1 MAVKSREDILNAIR
15 ERVGEQNDDDT
26 ITFLEDVTDTLTDLE
41 TRANGDG
48 EDWKTKYEENDASW
62 RKRYAERFFS
72 GEPNDPEPDPDP
84 EPEPEEKLTFES
96 LFKEE

>member
-15 ERVGEQNDDDT
+15 ERVGEQNDDET
-26 ITFLEDVTDTLTDLE
+26 IAFIEDVTDTFTDLE

-48 EDWKTKYEENDASW
+48 VNWKEKYEENDANW
-62 RKRYAERFFS
+62 RKKYTDRFFS
-72 GEPNDPEPDPDP
+72 GEPSEPEPEP

>member
-1 MAVKSREDILNAIR
+1 MAVRSREEILNSIR
-15 ERVGEQNDDDT
+15 ERVGEQNDDET
-26 ITFLEDVTDTLTDLE
+26 IAFIEDVTDTFTDLE

-48 EDWKTKYEENDASW
+48 VNWKEKYEENDANW
-62 RKRYAERFFS
+62 RKKYTDRFFS
-72 GEPNDPEPDPDP
+72 GEPSEPEPEP

>member
-1 MAVKSREDILNAIR
+1 MAVRSREDILNAIR

-62 RKRYAERFFS
+62 RKRYTERFFS
-72 GEPNDPEPDPDP
+72 GEPNDPDPDPEP

>member
-1 MAVKSREDILNAIR
+1 MAVRSREEILNSIR
-15 ERVGEQNDDDT
+15 ERVGEQNDDET
-26 ITFLEDVTDTLTDLE
+26 ITFIEDVTDTFTDLE

-48 EDWKTKYEENDASW
+48 VNWKEKYEENDASW
-62 RKRYAERFFS
+62 RKKYTDRFFS
-72 GEPNDPEPDPDP
+72 GEPSEPEPEP